1 MKGYSASSSCP
12 SLNRAAAK
20 SGSSWPEHDK
30 PVHVAK
36 VVEAKPAVR
45 SKRKNSTL
53 GLKSK
58 RLRIENEDMLELKVT
73 WEQVQGLLRPPPNKA
88 PSVFVIE
95 GCEIEEYEVFKLVC
109 LDFSCT

>member
-20 SGSSWPEHDK
+20 SGTTWPELDK
-30 PVHVAK
+30 PAHVAK
-36 VVEAKPAVR
+36 VVEAKSSVR

-73 WEQVQGLLRPPPNKA
+73 WEQVQGLFRPPPDKA

-95 GCEIEEYEVFKLVC
+95 GCEIEEYEVLKLVC
-109 LDFSCT
+109 SDFCST